1 MVTTSSQSNK
11 PLIVYKASAGSGKT
25 FTLAVEYIEL
35 LIQNPQRYR
44 NILAVTFT
52 NKATEEM
59 KQRILSQLYGIVTGE
74 PDSQSYIERVQR
86 DTGLGEVMIRERA
99 SMALSLLLHHYNEF
113 RVETIDAFFQS
124 VFRNLARE
132 LNLTANMRVELND
145 TQIEERAIDDLIEGL
160 DISSPVLQW
169 LMEYIVEN
177 IESDKSWNVIYGIKN
192 FGKTIFKDYYKESQD
207 KIQQAY
213 SNPNFHQKYKKMLQ
227 EERQQALDYMKQIA
241 ETFFDTLD
249 ANGLQP
255 VNLKNGARGICSFF
269 NKLRNGELS
278 DKIITTTVA
287 NCLEN
292 PENWVAKTN
301 PNRKLIVNIVQEELM
316 QILQEAFRSREQQYR
331 RFKSADLT
339 LMHLNQ
345 LRLLHS
351 ISQKV
356 DELNI
361 EENRFLLSS
370 TQDFLH
376 QLISQDDAPFIF
388 EKIGTQLE
396 HIMIDE
402 FQDTST
408 VQWRNFKVLLDECL
422 SHTDTRNLIVGDVK
436 QSIYRWRSGD
446 WQLLNNIDQQFDHYD
461 QIAAEPPIDTNYR
474 SLPHIINFNNH
485 FFELAAMTEANDQEE
500 DYPNGAR
507 ELRHA
512 YQKVIQKWPKDK
524 HNAGMVNIKLL
535 PNDAD
540 YDDATLKETAEL
552 ILQLLAAKVK
562 PGSIAILV
570 RTNSD
575 ITKIA
580 DYLMQVLPEDVQL
593 VSDQAFRLDASQAVC
608 LLIQALHL
616 LTHSDDRLALASVVK
631 TYQMD
636 ILHTQTDLNQWMST
650 ESLYTLL
657 PKEYNGHQEELRAM
671 PLYDLAEHLFH
682 IFQLEKLQSQGAYL
696 CTFFD
701 LLNQFTTDNTADIDL
716 FVQQWD
722 ASLCAKTIQSSENK
736 GIRLISIHKSK
747 GLEFDN
753 VIMPYCDWKLE
764 KLNEPIWCK
773 PTEAPYNQLPIVPIN
788 FSSSMKGTIYEKDY
802 LMEHLQNCV
811 DNLNLLYVA
820 FTRASQNLFVIGKQ
834 KGTNSRSALIEKL
847 LPIMAEKLHAD
858 LSEDPMEFTYGDL
871 YVAED
876 KKEKES
882 HNIFLQKGH
891 DIWPDILSMDNQM
904 EFRQSNQSKDF
915 INNDEDEEAGKM
927 SYIKLGSI
935 LHEIFSTTR
944 THNDIDTALARLEE
958 DGILYDNE
966 LTTQRITTMLRKRLE
981 NEQIAD
987 WFSGKWKLFNECTIL
1002 QRDNNNDTILNQR
1015 PDRVM
1020 MKDDEIVIVDFK
1032 FAKQKEEHERQV
1044 RGYRDLIAGMGYKQ
1058 TIHCY
1063 LWYVYPNKIVEVK

>member
-1 MVTTSSQSNK
+1 
-11 PLIVYKASAGSGKT
+11 
-25 FTLAVEYIEL
+25 
-35 LIQNPQRYR
+35 
-44 NILAVTFT
+44 
-52 NKATEEM
+52 
-59 KQRILSQLYGIVTGE
+59 
-74 PDSQSYIERVQR
+74 
-86 DTGLGEVMIRERA
+86 
-99 SMALSLLLHHYNEF
+99 
-113 RVETIDAFFQS
+113 
-124 VFRNLARE
+124 
-132 LNLTANMRVELND
+132 
-145 TQIEERAIDDLIEGL
+145 
-160 DISSPVLQW
+160 
-169 LMEYIVEN
+169 
-177 IESDKSWNVIYGIKN
+177 
-192 FGKTIFKDYYKESQD
+192 
-207 KIQQAY
+207 
-213 SNPNFHQKYKKMLQ
+213 
-227 EERQQALDYMKQIA
+227 
-241 ETFFDTLD
+241 
-249 ANGLQP
+249 
-255 VNLKNGARGICSFF
+255 
-269 NKLRNGELS
+269 
-278 DKIITTTVA
+278 
-287 NCLEN
+287 
-292 PENWVAKTN
+292 
-301 PNRKLIVNIVQEELM
+301 
-316 QILQEAFRSREQQYR
+316 
-331 RFKSADLT
+331 
-339 LMHLNQ
+339 MHLNQ

-376 QLISQDDAPFIF
+376 QLISHDDAPFIF

-562 PGSIAILV
+562 PGSIAILG

-716 FVQQWD
+716 LVQQWD

-935 LHEIFSTTR
+935 LHEIFSTIR